1 MTLLTI
7 FDGPSTHTE
16 EPAQPDLRIGEL
28 ARVTGKTTRAIRLY
42 EELGLL
48 VPEDRSNGG
57 FRLYNKA
64 STERVRWIS
73 KLQDL
78 GFTLQDIKVLVQT
91 TGETPVPRQAM
102 NHVKTIFQE
111 KLSDVEDQMLRLT
124 ALKEELS
131 SALQYLDGCKPCT
144 ADEDGASQCLQC
156 DEQQTRQPPSL
167 VHAVTKAS
175 SQLLHHMTPNQTA
188 QRGTK

>member
-1 MTLLTI
+1 M
-7 FDGPSTHTE
+7 P
-16 EPAQPDLRIGEL
+16 PALRIGEL

-48 VPEDRSNGG
+48 IPEDRSNGG

-91 TGETPVPRQAM
+91 TGENPVPRQAM

-111 KLSDVEDQMLRLT
+111 KLSDVEEQMHRLT
-124 ALKEELS
+124 SLKRELS
-131 SALQYLDGCKPCT
+131 SALSYLDGCKPCT
-144 ADEDGASQCLQC
+144 AEEDGTTNCMQC
-156 DEQQTRQPPSL
+156 DEQQAQQQPSL
-167 VHAVTKAS
+167 VREVTKAS
-175 SQLLHHMTPNQTA
+175 HQLLNHQPNSPATP
-188 QRGTK
+188 RGTK